1 MKNETTNIAN
11 NIRKNGFGIFFN
23 SRNLLILSDRS
34 LDNLMNKKSNYKHHN
49 KQAKSIRK
57 FYDLGIQSFSPLKQ

>member
-34 LDNLMNKKSNYKHHN
+34 LDNLMNKSQTTNITIN
-49 KQAKSIRK
+49 KQKCIRK
-57 FYDLGIQSFSPLKQ
+57 FQDLGIDKP